1 MMNSKE
7 IRGKLL
13 LGGEQAVQAIA
24 DLLKNK
30 VVVVATSEGKRDMM
44 QSFNV
49 KENEDIKREFFSD
62 DGLSIN
68 LGRAVN
74 KLSAQGSV
82 VYRLKWSG
90 DKECSTFSCKLDE
103 LKLYRQKKIAEKIID
118 ILVTAGVITRDRSSE
133 LIGMDIS
140 ELRAYMLGL
149 DYHEKINGDEYW
161 SNLFIKQLEYINA
174 QYEIVVV

>member
-1 MMNSKE
+1 MTSRE

-13 LGGEQAVQAIA
+13 LGGEQAVEAIA

-44 QSFNV
+44 QYCNV
-49 KENEDIKREFFSD
+49 TEEKDIKREFFSD
-62 DGLSIN
+62 DGISIN

-103 LKLYRQKKIAEKIID
+103 LKLYRQKKI
-118 ILVTAGVITRDRSSE
+118 TADTAVWASHDKDYVRRST
-133 LIGMDIS
+133 
-140 ELRAYMLGL
+140 
-149 DYHEKINGDEYW
+149 K
-161 SNLFIKQLEYINA
+161 F
-174 QYEIVVV
+174 